1 MHRDGITDSL
11 LEASMNSRK
20 LTVLTIIAGVLALGE
35 FGSALMIWLEDTGPA
50 AGALLAVLFGL
61 FFLLGAWLLRS
72 RRVTAGTIFVGLLC
86 LVEVAG
92 VPTYTRHNAGDRVFQ
107 MRTRVP
113 LARPPHT
120 IQLCIHCRD
129 RPAGFWVSCT
139 GGQTVR
145 RPWCLSCCEGLDRDR
160 CDMIPFHS

>member
-1 MHRDGITDSL
+1 
-11 LEASMNSRK
+11 MNSRK
-20 LTVLTIIAGVLALGE
+20 LTVLTIIAG
-35 FGSALMIWLEDTGPA
+35 
-50 AGALLAVLFGL
+50 
-61 FFLLGAWLLRS
+61 
-72 RRVTAGTIFVGLLC
+72 LLC

-92 VPTYTRHNAGDRVFQ
+92 VPAYTRHNVGDRIFQ
-107 MRTRVP
+107 MRTRVLP
-113 LARPPHT
+113 GRLPHT

-160 CDMIPFHS
+160 CDVIPFDS

>member
-11 LEASMNSRK
+11 LEASMNSCK
-20 LTVLTIIAGVLALGE
+20 LT
-35 FGSALMIWLEDTGPA
+35 
-50 AGALLAVLFGL
+50 
-61 FFLLGAWLLRS
+61 WLLRS
-72 RRVTAGTIFVGLLC
+72 GRVTAGTIFVGLLC

-92 VPTYTRHNAGDRVFQ
+92 VPTYTRHNAGDWVFQ
-107 MRTRVP
+107 MRTRVLP
-113 LARPPHT
+113 ARLPHT

-160 CDMIPFHS
+160 CDVIPFDS